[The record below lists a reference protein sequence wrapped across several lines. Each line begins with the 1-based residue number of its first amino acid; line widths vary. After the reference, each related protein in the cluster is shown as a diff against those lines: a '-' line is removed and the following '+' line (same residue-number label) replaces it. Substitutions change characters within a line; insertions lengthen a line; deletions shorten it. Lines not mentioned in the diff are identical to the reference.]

1 MEPLRTESKNTLTV
15 EVEEEG
21 ALVLIRAK
29 GEVDLASVALLD
41 SELKRAEASG
51 ADRIV
56 LDLSELEFIDS
67 TGLRALVEAQKRSR
81 SINDR
86 LTIKGA
92 NRQVLEM
99 IELTGLHALI
109 DQRPDRPSYG

>member
-21 ALVLIRAK
+21 ALALIRAK

-81 SINDR
+81 SDR

-92 NRQVLEM
+92 NRQVLQM

-109 DQRPDRPSYG
+109 DQRPDRPS

>member
-21 ALVLIRAK
+21 GLIVIRAN
-29 GEVDLASVALLD
+29 GEVDLASVALLN
-41 SELKRAEASG
+41 SELKRAEASD

-81 SINDR
+81 SIIDR

-92 NRQVLEM
+92 NRHVLQM
-99 IELTGLHALI
+99 IELTGLHELI
-109 DQRPDRPSYG
+109 DQRPD